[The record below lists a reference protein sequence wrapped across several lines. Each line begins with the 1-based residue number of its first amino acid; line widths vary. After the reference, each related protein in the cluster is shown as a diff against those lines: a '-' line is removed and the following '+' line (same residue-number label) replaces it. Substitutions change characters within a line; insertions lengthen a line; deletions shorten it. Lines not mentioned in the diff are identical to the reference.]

1 MPKRPKPSDAF
12 LPTMMLPTMMAR
24 LAFASWGTI
33 FHRGMMMAQGTCSA
47 AEYQRMVSEKMTAA
61 QLSATA
67 LVAGRGAEAALR
79 PYLSRARANHR
90 RLAGVAKK
98 P

>member
-1 MPKRPKPSDAF
+1 
-12 LPTMMLPTMMAR
+12 MLPAMIAR
-24 LAFASWGTI
+24 LAVASWGTI
-33 FHRGMMMAQGTCSA
+33 LHRGMMMAHGTCTA
-47 AEYQRMVSEKMTAA
+47 AEYQRMVTEKLAAA
-61 QLSATA
+61 QLSAAA

-90 RLAGVAKK
+90 RLSGAAKK